1 MVGLIVGRSVYLKL
15 ISESATDSFTD
26 IPLPGLMDISLLDI
40 LVHPEFDWKQR
51 KSKVKVIEMLV
62 DIYRR
67 VSKTEVAPLSV
78 THLYETFRNAL
89 NRDKTKRSR
98 SEFLEKNAVLFS
110 SKLLVPG
117 GGGGGRDYQVHQV
130 RRAHQVQ

>member
-1 MVGLIVGRSVYLKL
+1 MSLQSL
-15 ISESATDSFTD
+15 SESATD

-40 LVHPEFDWKQR
+40 LVHPDFDWKQR

-62 DIYRR
+62 DIFRR
-67 VSKTEVAPLSV
+67 VSKTEIAPLSV
-78 THLYETFRNAL
+78 THHYETFRNAL

-98 SEFLEKNAVLFS
+98 SEFLEKNAGFFS

-130 RRAHQVQ
+130 RRAH